1 MKTHALFKG
10 ILTIVLVI
18 GLGLTGCVSTSTTTI
33 THTQVITTITTAVA
47 IPPEYHTLN
56 FTLDENNKDYAFHIY
71 LGNDQTL
78 HFLLYTGNTN
88 NEVWTHFLTP
98 SGKGL
103 GSYGLQADN
112 PGAFAN
118 GTLQEGFTQ
127 GFSTFRTIFKPADYG
142 WGEGYYR
149 IDCQNDNGTV
159 MDVTVEYWIEQ

>member
-1 MKTHALFKG
+1 MKYSAILVI

-33 THTQVITTITTAVA
+33 THTQVITTTTTAVA

-56 FTLDENNKDYAFHIY
+56 FTLDENNNDYVFHIY

-78 HFLLYTGNTN
+78 HFLMYTGNVN
-88 NEVWTHFLTP
+88 NNVWTHFLTP
-98 SGKGL
+98 SGKIL
-103 GSYGLQADN
+103 GSYGLEADN
-112 PGAFAN
+112 PGAFAD
-118 GTLQEGFTQ
+118 GTLAEGFTQ

-149 IDCQNDNGTV
+149 VDCSIIFSTPTNG
-159 MDVTVEYWIEQ
+159 TVEYWIEQ